1 MINNHPTFKDNRGSF
16 TAFDC
21 KDWEQT
27 NVSINPSKYT
37 FRGMH
42 YQTNPPQTKYLK
54 VVQGSIIDILYDL
67 ETKEVKT
74 FH

>member
-54 VVQGSIIDILYDL
+54 VVQGSIIESYMI
-67 ETKEVKT
+67 
-74 FH
+74 